1 MITYFDESNDVMNL
15 LLHEKPLRIMIG
27 LRYSRGKT
35 YPSMLAKFA
44 DCTYP
49 HAVRVLD
56 ILEKNGLIAY
66 EKKGRIKYVVL
77 TEKGEEIA
85 FLLEELYRKLKKL
98 KRKF

>member
-1 MITYFDESNDVMNL
+1 MYFYEDNEVMNL
-15 LLHEKPLRIMIG
+15 LLHEKPMRILIG
-27 LRYSRGKT
+27 LRYSQGKT

-49 HAVRVLD
+49 HAVRILDVL
-56 ILEKNGLIAY
+56 ERNGLVKY

-77 TEKGEEIA
+77 TDKGDEIA

-98 KRKF
+98 KG

>member
-1 MITYFDESNDVMNL
+1 
-15 LLHEKPLRIMIG
+15 MIG
-27 LRYSRGKT
+27 LRYSQGRT
-35 YPSMLAKFA
+35 YPSMLSKFA

-49 HAVRVLD
+49 HAVRILD
-56 ILEKNGLIAY
+56 MLERNGIISY

-98 KRKF
+98 KG